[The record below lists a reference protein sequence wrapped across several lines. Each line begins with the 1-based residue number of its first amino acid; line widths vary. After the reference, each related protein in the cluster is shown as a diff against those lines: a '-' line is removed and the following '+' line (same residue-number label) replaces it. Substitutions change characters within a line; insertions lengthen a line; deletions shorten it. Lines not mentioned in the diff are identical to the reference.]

1 MFNLLR
7 WVCLVCVATIFF
19 PTLDAAEEGKI
30 YVMPLKTDVS
40 EAQFFF
46 LRRALK
52 DAERANAS
60 AFVIDMETNGGSVE
74 AALESMDALLK
85 TKVPTYTYVD
95 PRAFSA
101 GALIAMAT
109 QKIYMSPTAVIGAA
123 APVISTGEDLPETM
137 KDKSISVLTATAR
150 AAAQKNGH
158 NPEIAD
164 AFIDKTKEVKI
175 GDVMI
180 SPKDSLLSLSAE
192 EAARKIDDKPVLAAG
207 IAPTL
212 EAMIEMAGLRGE
224 VVHVEPS
231 GAETL
236 AVWIT
241 MLAPLFLV
249 GGILGAYIEFKMPGF
264 GLPGI
269 LSIICF
275 GLSFFGHYIAGL
287 AGLEV
292 VLVFALGALLVMVE
306 IFVLPGT
313 FFLGITGAFL
323 MLGSL
328 IYSMVDRWPSQ
339 PIWPSSEQLL
349 HPMITLAQAGLL
361 AAVAIAILAKVL
373 PHTPLYRK
381 IVLQSSVP
389 TGHVDEL
396 TDSGAPIAV
405 GMTGIAQT
413 MLRPSG
419 KATFDGHPF
428 HVVSN
433 GPFIEAQTSVRVI
446 AVHGSNIVVEP
457 V

>member
-1 MFNLLR
+1 MSIFLR
-7 WVCLVCVATIFF
+7 WVCLVCVAIIFF
-19 PTLDAAEEGKI
+19 PALHAAEVGKI
-30 YVMPLKTDVS
+30 YVAPLKTDVS

-60 AFVIDMETNGGSVE
+60 AFIIDMNTNGGEVG
-74 AALESMDALLK
+74 AALDAMDALLQ
-85 TKVPTYTYVD
+85 TKVPTFTYIN
-95 PRAFSA
+95 PRALSA
-101 GALIAMAT
+101 GAYISVAT
-109 QKIYMSPTAVIGAA
+109 QQIYMSPTAVIGAA
-123 APVISTGEDLPETM
+123 APVTSTGENLPETM
-137 KDKSISVLTATAR
+137 NDKSISVLSATIR

-158 NPEIAD
+158 NAEVAD
-164 AFIDKTKEVKI
+164 AFVDKKKEVKI
-175 GDVMI
+175 GEVLI
-180 SPKDSLLSLSAE
+180 SAKDSLLSLSAE
-192 EAARKIDDKPVLAAG
+192 EAARKIDGKPVLAAG

-212 EAMIEMAGLRGE
+212 EAMIEMAGLHGE
-224 VVHVEPS
+224 VIQVEPS
-231 GAETL
+231 GVEKL

-241 MLAPLFLV
+241 MLAPIFLV

-275 GLSFFGHYIAGL
+275 GISFFGHYVAGL
-287 AGLEV
+287 AGFEV
-292 VLVFALGALLVMVE
+292 VLVFALGVLLVVLEM
-306 IFVLPGT
+306 FVLPGT

-339 PIWPSSEQLL
+339 PVWPSSEQLL
-349 HPMITLAQAGLL
+349 QPMITLSQAGLL

-373 PHTPLYRK
+373 PHTPLYQK

-396 TDSGAPIAV
+396 TDTGVPIAV
-405 GMTGIAQT
+405 GMTGTAQT
-413 MLRPSG
+413 VLRPSG
-419 KATFDGHPF
+419 KATFDGRPF

-433 GPFIEAQTSVRVI
+433 GPFIEPETSVRVI
-446 AVHGSNIVVEP
+446 DVRGARIVVEP